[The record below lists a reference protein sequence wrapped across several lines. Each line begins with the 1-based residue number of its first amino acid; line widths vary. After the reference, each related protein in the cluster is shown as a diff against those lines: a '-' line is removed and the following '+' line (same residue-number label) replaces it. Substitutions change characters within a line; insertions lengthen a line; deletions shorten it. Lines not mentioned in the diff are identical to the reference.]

1 MEKSNYRK
9 GILDEDV
16 YQYCNENQLH
26 ALMDANFP
34 ELLDLSITL
43 EKYLSV
49 RLKTINENENLV
61 KTWETY
67 NAKIDELDDQIFSLE
82 TRFPE

>member
-1 MEKSNYRK
+1 MP
-9 GILDEDV
+9 I
-16 YQYCNENQLH
+16 
-26 ALMDANFP
+26 P

-67 NAKIDELDDQIFSLE
+67 NAKIDELDNQIFSLE